1 MIGNN
6 INNAIRESGLKKNF
20 IAKKLGIKY
29 DTLRKKLNGETEF
42 KISEVVE
49 LSKILNIKMEV
60 LLNGKEN

>member
-6 INNAIRESGLKKNF
+6 INNAIIESGLKKNF